1 MNSES
6 ATIKPRLLIL
16 DGMQGVVS
24 VEDVGGAD
32 KVNGTYKDPF
42 SNSCWSVKVAGECK
56 VTIVDTSPDSAGS
69 GVECWICWSSTGLAK
84 DVFFADTKGM
94 SIPLKWKVN

>member
-6 ATIKPRLLIL
+6 STIKPRLLIL

-24 VEDVGGAD
+24 AEDVGGVD

-42 SNSCWSVKVAGECK
+42 SDSFWTVKESGACK
-56 VTIVDTSPDSAGS
+56 VTVVNTRPGS
-69 GVECWICWSSTGLAK
+69 VGSEVECWICWSCSGLAK
-84 DVFFADTKGM
+84 DVFFADTKGI
-94 SIPLKWKVN
+94 SIPFKWKV